1 MKRVRT
7 KAAFETRANRVISRG
22 PGEII
27 RMGDED
33 IAEVAEL
40 VEILEY
46 WYSTL
51 NSNETDNI
59 VSSPM
64 NTTLAEPSGLGI
76 SVAEVIQTVD
86 HGPGKKKK

>member
-1 MKRVRT
+1 MKRVKT
-7 KAAFETRANRVISRG
+7 KAAFETKTSRVISRG

-33 IAEVAEL
+33 IAEVNDL
-40 VEILEY
+40 VDIIEDE
-46 WYSTL
+46 
-51 NSNETDNI
+51 
-59 VSSPM
+59 SPV
-64 NTTLAEPSGLGI
+64 LAAGLGI

>member
-1 MKRVRT
+1 MKKVKT
-7 KAAFETRANRVISRG
+7 KSAFETKTSRVISRG

-33 IAEVAEL
+33 IAEVSEL
-40 VEILEY
+40 VEVME
-46 WYSTL
+46 
-51 NSNETDNI
+51 E
-59 VSSPM
+59 
-64 NTTLAEPSGLGI
+64 AKQGLGI

>member
-1 MKRVRT
+1 MKKVRT

-33 IAEVAEL
+33 IAEVADL
-40 VEILEY
+40 VEVIE
-46 WYSTL
+46 
-51 NSNETDNI
+51 EAA
-59 VSSPM
+59 P
-64 NTTLAEPSGLGI
+64 PGLGI
-76 SVAEVIQTVD
+76 SVNETIQTVD

>member
-1 MKRVRT
+1 MMKRVKT

-46 WYSTL
+46 
-51 NSNETDNI
+51 ETDNI